1 MNEITDFIAGF
12 MIQIGSL
19 LKIRKSSLG
28 WLVSIFC
35 IIYWMIR
42 GYSLGLYSQT
52 FWHLFSLSMA
62 VYGLVTWWNEEEE
75 VDDED

>member
-12 MIQIGSL
+12 MIQVGSYF
-19 LKIRKSSLG
+19 KIKKLSGG
-28 WLVSIFC
+28 WLISIFC

-42 GYSLGLYSQT
+42 GYSMGLYSQT

-62 VYGLVTWWNEEEE
+62 CYGLYSWDNEEEE
-75 VDDED
+75 END